1 MKKVI
6 ALTMGDPSGISTEI
20 TIKAWKSKKVENP
33 FFLIHDPDYV
43 KNIAK
48 KMGKSIKIRVISSV
62 DEASKYF
69 SNSLPIMPIEISKKT
84 KLGIPDKS
92 NVESILKSINLA
104 VDLVKKK
111 QVMAIVTN
119 PISKDI
125 ISLKNKN
132 FSGHTE
138 YLQKKDKSKSCAMMM
153 INNYTKIIPLTIHLP
168 LKDVSKN
175 INSKT
180 IKDVATV
187 INHSLKKDFRIQK
200 PKIAVSGLNPHSGD
214 GGLLGV
220 EEKKIIYPTI
230 VKLRAQKIDI
240 NGPFAADSL
249 FRKHNLE
256 SYDAFLCMYHDQ
268 ALIPAKLLSFEKTV
282 NYTAGLSFIRTS
294 PDHGTGFDISNKF
307 VASCTSLVEAI
318 NMASK
323 IAGKRY

>member
-1 MKKVI
+1 
-6 ALTMGDPSGISTEI
+6 
-20 TIKAWKSKKVENP
+20 
-33 FFLIHDPDYV
+33 
-43 KNIAK
+43 
-48 KMGKSIKIRVISSV
+48 
-62 DEASKYF
+62 
-69 SNSLPIMPIEISKKT
+69 MPIEISKKT
-84 KLGIPDKS
+84 KLGTPDKS

-104 VDLVKKK
+104 VDFVKKK

-138 YLQKKDKSKSCAMMM
+138 YLQKKDKSKSCAMIM
-153 INNYTKIIPLTIHLP
+153 INKYTKIIPLTTHLP

-175 INSKT
+175 INSKK
-180 IKDVATV
+180 INNVATV
-187 INHSLKKDFRIQK
+187 INNSLKKDFRIQK
-200 PKIAVSGLNPHSGD
+200 PKIAISGLNPHSGD
-214 GGLLGV
+214 GGLLGN
-220 EEKKIIYPTI
+220 EEKKIIHPTI
-230 VKLRAQKIDI
+230 LKLRAQKIDI

-307 VASCTSLVEAI
+307 LASCTSLVEAI

-323 IAGKRY
+323 IASKRY